1 MAYNITLFTLRQ
13 EEKEAK
19 KRRNV
24 LILREYSMKKI
35 AYILVVFGLVL
46 IINSLIHSIYNL
58 WQKQDLVTSAQKELD
73 KQKALN
79 QKLKA
84 QIEFAQT
91 LQFIEQQAHDKLFLV
106 RPGQQEVLFS
116 DKPIFS
122 EENVNTKSNVPNW
135 RKWLNLFF

>member
-1 MAYNITLFTLRQ
+1 M
-13 EEKEAK
+13 
-19 KRRNV
+19 

-84 QIEFAQT
+84 QIEYAQT
-91 LQFIEQQAHDKLFLV
+91 PQFIEQQAHDKLFLV
-106 RPGQQEVLFS
+106 RPDQQEVLFS

-122 EENVNTKSNVPNW
+122 EENISTKANIPNW
-135 RKWLNLFF
+135 RKWLNLFL